1 MMVMM
6 KKSRRVL
13 SLLVVF
19 LEPVRECSVVVFRT
33 AFRTEQLLLFVS
45 APVLCCVKIWLTGG
59 GVKLLLWDVQK
70 ATTTASVVSYWAN
83 QIRHD

>member
-1 MMVMM
+1 MTMM

-13 SLLVVF
+13 SLLVVVF

-33 AFRTEQLLLFVS
+33 AFRAEQQQLFVS